1 MRLVSEG
8 KQQMV
13 RYILKRLAM
22 SLVIIFVVLTLS
34 FFMVRLMPGNP
45 MSALEAQLR
54 VQGGMTEQEIE
65 QRVQTV
71 YGLMPKAPLWNQY
84 VDYLNNIL
92 HGNLGRPIT
101 NPGTT
106 VLDVIGQALPW
117 TILVVAVSLLIS
129 FVLGVLI
136 GNRMA
141 AHPESWYSKFWTFTV
156 SVLGAVPSYLVAIV
170 MLYFLTGVW
179 RLFPS
184 SGAYGVDV
192 TPGFNLPFLGSAAYH
207 AILPI
212 AASVI
217 TSFGGWALAMKGSAV
232 SVLGSE
238 YVRAAEARGLP
249 DRVISRS
256 YIGRNSMLPLITQL
270 ALSVGFMFG
279 GSVFIETYFQY
290 PGVGY
295 YMVQSVN
302 SRDYS
307 LMMGCFVLITVAV
320 VISNFLVDLLY
331 PAIDPRI
338 AWPTSRKVAATG
350 GDPTTETVAIAMQGI
365 SS

>member
-1 MRLVSEG
+1 
-8 KQQMV
+8 
-13 RYILKRLAM
+13 M

-54 VQGGMTEQEIE
+54 AQGGMTQQQID
-65 QRVQTV
+65 QRIQTV
-71 YGLMPKAPLWNQY
+71 YGLMPKAPVWNQY
-84 VDYLNNIL
+84 LDYLNNIL

-106 VLDVIGQALPW
+106 VVAVIGEALPW

-129 FVLGVLI
+129 FIIGVFI

-141 AHPESWYSKFWTFTV
+141 AHPEGWFSKIWTLVV
-156 SVLGAVPSYLVAIV
+156 SVLGAVPSYLVAIL

-184 SGAYGVDV
+184 SGAYSVDV
-192 TPGFNLPFLGSAAYH
+192 TPGFNWAFISSAAYH

-212 AASVI
+212 AAGVL

-256 YIGRNSMLPLITQL
+256 YIGRNSMLPMITQL

-290 PGVGY
+290 PGIGY

-307 LMMGCFVLITVAV
+307 LMMGCFVFITVAV

-338 AWPTSRKVAATG
+338 AWPATRKAAAPAG
-350 GDPTTETVAIAMQGI
+350 SPTTETVAIAAQGVA
-365 SS
+365 S